1 MMSEKTIKYLKNQ
14 IALKKLTKEQVLV
27 KYPELEGKI

>member
-1 MMSEKTIKYLKNQ
+1 MSEKTIKYLKMQ
-14 IALKKLTKEQVLV
+14 IVMKKLTKEQVLA

>member
-1 MMSEKTIKYLKNQ
+1 MSEKMIKYLKIQ
-14 IALKKLTKEQVLV
+14 IAMKKLTKEQVLA

>member
-1 MMSEKTIKYLKNQ
+1 MSEKTIKYLKVQ
-14 IALKKLTKEQVLV
+14 IALKKITKEEVLA

>member
-1 MMSEKTIKYLKNQ
+1 MSENTIKYLKMQ
-14 IALKKLTKEQVLV
+14 IAMKKLTKEQVLA